1 MSEFYQNL
9 AARVRER
16 FGDSLTD
23 TRVAAHELT
32 VTVPA
37 DRLIEVCT
45 ALRDEPELAF
55 EQLVD
60 VSGLDYLEYQAG
72 RWEGPR
78 FAVAYHL
85 LSVSNNQRVRVKVF
99 LDDEPP
105 VVDSVIELWNSANWL
120 EREVF
125 DLFGIV
131 FEGHPDLR
139 RILTD
144 YGFVGHPFRKDF
156 PLIGQVEM
164 RYDPDRRRVVYQPVS
179 IDPRVNVPRIV
190 RDDHRYADRLG
201 EGD

>member
-16 FGDSLTD
+16 FGASLLDARAVT
-23 TRVAAHELT
+23 HELT
-32 VTVPA
+32 ITVPT

-45 ALRDEPELAF
+45 ALRDESEFAF

-60 VSGLDYLEYQAG
+60 VSGLDYLDYKGG
-72 RWEGPR
+72 RWDGPR

-85 LSVSNNQRVRVKVF
+85 LSVSKNQRVRVKVF
-99 LDDEPP
+99 LDGDPP
-105 VVDSVIELWNSANWL
+105 VVDSVIEVWNSANWL

-156 PLIGQVEM
+156 PLSGQVEM
-164 RYDPDRRRVVYQPVS
+164 RYDPDKRRVVYQPVS
-179 IDPRVNVPRIV
+179 IESRVNIPRIV
-190 RDDHRYADRLG
+190 RDDHRYADRPG